1 MLSILIPEYNCD
13 CTRLVRD
20 LATQC
25 LQEKIDYEILV
36 LDDASPDFVP
46 ENHALPSIPGCVLTL
61 NDVNIGLA
69 RCRNRLARMANYD
82 LLLILDSDLQVF
94 DNLFIRRYLDVLGK
108 ATVISGGV
116 VCSKEKPE
124 AARMLR
130 WKYSLKRE
138 SLSAKVHN
146 RNPWRSFFSS
156 NILMEKSVNERIP
169 YDEQFQDYGHEDTIM
184 GYRMKTLGIK
194 VLYIDNPLLHL
205 GIDLSDRY
213 LAKSLLAVEKYLD
226 APAFK
231 SDELVQ
237 EVRIF
242 RVYRL
247 VKRMHLDGLVA
258 WKFKLLEKMLH
269 RNLMSAHPVL
279 LWFDF
284 YRLGYLC
291 LEARNRKSCSS
302 LNSPD

>member
-20 LATQC
+20 LADQC

-36 LDDASPDFVP
+36 LDDASPVFPP
-46 ENHALPSIPGCVLTL
+46 ENHALPTIPGCALTF

-94 DNLFIRRYLDVLGK
+94 DNLFIKRYLNVLGK

-138 SLSAKVHN
+138 SLSAEVHN

-156 NILMEKSVNERIP
+156 NILMEKSVNELIP

-184 GYRMKTLGIK
+184 GYRLKTHGVN

-205 GIDLSDRY
+205 GIDRSDRY
-213 LAKSLLAVEKYLD
+213 LAKSILAVEKFLD

-242 RVYRL
+242 RVYLL
-247 VKRMHLDGLVA
+247 VKKMHLDGLLA
-258 WKFKLLEKMLH
+258 FKFRLLEKCMHKQLCG
-269 RNLMSAHPVL
+269 SHPSL
-279 LWFDF
+279 LIFDF

-291 LEARNRKSCSS
+291 DFVRKKKRSCP
-302 LNSPD
+302 NV

>member
-13 CTRLVRD
+13 CTHLVRD
-20 LATQC
+20 LSDQC

-36 LDDASPDFVP
+36 LDDASPEFP
-46 ENHALPSIPGCVLTL
+46 SENHLLPSIPGCVLTI
-61 NDVNIGLA
+61 NDENIGLA
-69 RCRNRLARMANYD
+69 RCRNRLARMAKYD

-94 DNLFIRRYLDVLGK
+94 DNQFIKRYLDVLGK

-138 SLSAKVHN
+138 SLSAEVHN

-156 NILMEKSVNERIP
+156 NILMEKSVNELIP
-169 YDEQFQDYGHEDTIM
+169 YDEQFKDYGHEDTIM
-184 GYRMKTLGIK
+184 GYRMKTHGIK

-213 LAKSLLAVEKYLD
+213 LAKSLLAVEKFLD

-231 SDELVQ
+231 SEELVQ
-237 EVRIF
+237 EVKLF

-247 VKRMHLDGLVA
+247 LKKMHLDGLVA
-258 WKFKLLEKMLH
+258 WKFRILKKILYN
-269 RNLMSAHPVL
+269 NLMGSNPNL
-279 LWFDF
+279 FLFDF

-291 LEARNRKSCSS
+291 NYVKIQDL
-302 LNSPD
+302 